1 MVSWDKAKGNAG
13 SGNGQRREIERLT
26 LPIGDTKIRLIGE
39 VLPRYVYWVVTSEG
53 KKMPVECLQFD
64 RQTEGFNN
72 NAKDPMKEIDED
84 IYSDKPQ
91 FAYVCNVIDRKDNKI
106 KIFDLRS
113 TIYKQ
118 IVDYATNPD
127 YGNPADDD
135 AGYDITIK
143 KEKTGPLP
151 QNVKY
156 SVIPARSNSA
166 LSDAEKSG
174 DLFELDKIYKRQS
187 YEEQKEWLLQN
198 TAYFAGEA
206 SDEFRPDEEVGDLD

>member
-13 SGNGQRREIERLT
+13 SGSGQRREIERLT

-206 SDEFRPDEEVGDLD
+206 SDEFRPDEKVEDLD